1 MRIGIDCSLVP
12 GERVGI
18 GQYSYQLVQALSR
31 IDHENEYVLYPVFYY
46 TFHPQYRRVAWPQAA
61 NMRVAFRCIPRP
73 LLRVLRHSRAP
84 GFTKEWLLGRVDVV
98 HSVSFSVP
106 RFRSGRK
113 RLVATIHDLS
123 FLTHPECHT
132 RENIA
137 HAINGTRAAVAWADA
152 LIAISQH
159 TRQDLIELV
168 GAPPDRVVV
177 TYLAPNPLCRCETD
191 PVVLASLRQRY
202 RLPGDFILF
211 VGSLE
216 PRKNIVRLLAAYAR
230 LPATLR
236 RDVHL
241 VIAGGRGWL
250 NDDIRPTV
258 RNLGVAEQVHFLGYV
273 PEAELPG
280 LYSLAT
286 VFAYP
291 SLYEGFGLPVLEAMQ
306 CGTPVLTSN
315 VSALPEIA
323 GEAAVLVTPTE
334 VDDIAAG
341 LTRLLED
348 TALRVELSARGLA
361 RARLFSWERCAQ
373 ETLAVYRQVY
383 RGERRC

>member
-18 GQYSYQLVQALSR
+18 GQYAYQLVQALSR

-61 NMRVAFRCIPRP
+61 NIRVAFRWLPRP
-73 LLRVLRHSRAP
+73 VLRALRHSRAP
-84 GFTKEWLLGRVDVV
+84 WFTKEWLLGRVDVV
-98 HSVSFSVP
+98 HSVSFSAP
-106 RFRSGRK
+106 RLRSAHK
-113 RLVATIHDLS
+113 RLVVTIHDLS
-123 FLTHPECHT
+123 FLTRPECHT
-132 RENIA
+132 QENIA
-137 HAINGTRAAVAWADA
+137 HAVSGTRAAVAWADA

-159 TRQDLIELV
+159 TRQDLIERV

-177 TYLAPNPLCRCETD
+177 TYLAPNPLCRRETD
-191 PVVLASLRQRY
+191 PAVLSSLRQRY
-202 RLPGDFILF
+202 RLPGAFILF

-216 PRKNIVRLLAAYAR
+216 PRKNVARLLAAYAQ
-230 LPATLR
+230 LKATLR

-250 NDDIRPTV
+250 NDNIRPTV
-258 RNLGVAEQVHFLGYV
+258 HDLGVAEQVHFLGYV
-273 PEAELPG
+273 PETDLPG
-280 LYSLAT
+280 LYSLAA

-315 VSALPEIA
+315 VSALPEVA
-323 GEAAVLVTPTE
+323 GEAALLVTPTD
-334 VDDIAAG
+334 VDDIAVG
-341 LTRLLED
+341 LARLLED
-348 TALRVELSARGLA
+348 AALRAELSARGVA

-383 RGERRC
+383 TGPRCR